1 MDVWLDT
8 MLAGDGLYGCCTMDE
23 ALSLIFLVRNRVT
36 VGVLVVCRFYRLFW
50 YRRSSLLK
58 N

>member
-1 MDVWLDT
+1 MDIGLDT

-36 VGVLVVCRFYRLFW
+36 VGVLVVCRFYRLF
-50 YRRSSLLK
+50 
-58 N
+58 